1 MESYTCRRDGGAPRT
16 LFIQAAGSTLQPPV
30 ANLLSVADIVL
41 TTLNAKYIHTAFGLR
56 YLLANLGELRSR
68 ACLAEFDINQRP
80 LDIAEV
86 LLARNPKIIGF
97 GVYIWNVEPTTE
109 IIAAI
114 KHVRPDI
121 KIILGGP
128 EVSYETENQPIVQ
141 LADHVITGEADL
153 KFADVCRTLLE
164 RRPPARLDKTNDSEH
179 AVPEA
184 GVPLPKII
192 PAVPPDFS
200 QIVLPYDLY
209 TDDDIA
215 HRIIYVEAS
224 RGCPFTCEFCL
235 SSLDIPVRQ
244 VPLPALLKQ
253 LQRLLDRGVKQF
265 KFVDRTFNLNA
276 GISKTILEFFLN
288 RYQPGHF
295 FHFEMIPDRLPEALR
310 EVIAKFPPG
319 TLQFEVGVQTFNEEV
334 GAAIKRRQNYERL
347 EDNFRFL
354 RSQTGVHIHADLIA
368 GLPGETLESFA
379 AGFDRLI
386 ALGPQ
391 EIQVGIL
398 KRLRGTPIVRHD
410 AKWQMIYNP
419 HPPYEI
425 LQNRLID
432 FATMQ
437 RLRRF
442 ARYWD
447 LIGNSGNF
455 VESTPLIW
463 SENSSPVGRASSR
476 AENVGLR
483 RHVGALKCGDMSP
496 HSKSVESNLDR
507 LAGSL
512 APPSAFTGFLHFSD
526 WLHARTGR
534 TDGIALIRLMELLF
548 EFLTGELKLGAKPV
562 AETLWRDY
570 QRGGRHDK
578 PSFLKDFLPP
588 DEKVVPLRKA
598 KTALP
603 KRQARHLV

>member
-1 MESYTCRRDGGAPRT
+1 MRFAACRAGGRR
-16 LFIQAAGSTLQPPV
+16 
-30 ANLLSVADIVL
+30 SV
-41 TTLNAKYIHTAFGLR
+41 
-56 YLLANLGELRSR
+56 
-68 ACLAEFDINQRP
+68 
-80 LDIAEV
+80 
-86 LLARNPKIIGF
+86 
-97 GVYIWNVEPTTE
+97 
-109 IIAAI
+109 
-114 KHVRPDI
+114 
-121 KIILGGP
+121 
-128 EVSYETENQPIVQ
+128 
-141 LADHVITGEADL
+141 
-153 KFADVCRTLLE
+153 
-164 RRPPARLDKTNDSEH
+164 
-179 AVPEA
+179 
-184 GVPLPKII
+184 PKII
-192 PAVPPDFS
+192 PAELPDFS

-244 VPLPALLKQ
+244 VPLPALLEQ

-265 KFVDRTFNLNA
+265 KFVDRTFNLNVD
-276 GISKTILEFFLN
+276 ISKAILEFFLE
-288 RYQPGHF
+288 RCQPGHF

-319 TLQFEVGVQTFNEEV
+319 ALQFEVGVQTFNEEV

-410 AKWQMIYNP
+410 AEWQMIYNP

-425 LQNRLID
+425 LQNQLID
-432 FATMQ
+432 FAAMQ

-447 LIGNSGNF
+447 LVGNSGNF

-463 SENSSPVGRASSR
+463 SRFG
-476 AENVGLR
+476 
-483 RHVGALKCGDMSP
+483 
-496 HSKSVESNLDR
+496 DR
-507 LAGSL
+507 LGV
-512 APPSAFTGFLHFSD
+512 PPSAGLVAQITPKGGTPEHVPPSTPSSASATGCTR
-526 WLHARTGR
+526 AR
-534 TDGIALIRLMELLF
+534 A
-548 EFLTGELKLGAKPV
+548 AP
-562 AETLWRDY
+562 
-570 QRGGRHDK
+570 
-578 PSFLKDFLPP
+578 
-588 DEKVVPLRKA
+588 
-598 KTALP
+598 TAS
-603 KRQARHLV
+603 RWCG

>member
-1 MESYTCRRDGGAPRT
+1 MRRRDGGVPRINPMPAS
-16 LFIQAAGSTLQPPV
+16 LHRPASV
-30 ANLLSVADIVL
+30 AKLPDVADIVL
-41 TTLNAKYIHTAFGLR
+41 TTLNGKYIHAAFGLR
-56 YLLANLGELRSR
+56 YLLANLGDLQSR
-68 ACLAEFDINQRP
+68 ACLVEFDINQHP
-80 LDIAEV
+80 LDVAEA

-97 GVYIWNVEPTTE
+97 GVYIWNVEPTAE

-114 KHVRPDI
+114 KRVRPDI

-128 EVSYETENQPIVQ
+128 EVSHETEAQPIVH

-153 KFADVCRTLLE
+153 KFAEVCRALLE
-164 RRPPARLDKTNDSEH
+164 RRSPTRLEN
-179 AVPEA
+179 A
-184 GVPLPKII
+184 GVQSRDVRDCSDGTLKSELQHAGSETGAPLPKFI
-192 PAVPPDFS
+192 PAELPDFS

-244 VPLPALLKQ
+244 VPLPALLEQ

-276 GISKTILEFFLN
+276 DINKAILEFFLE
-288 RYQPGHF
+288 RHQPGHF
-295 FHFEMIPDRLPEALR
+295 FHFEMIPDRLPESLR

-319 TLQFEVGVQTFNEEV
+319 ALQFEVGVQTFNVEV
-334 GAAIKRRQNYERL
+334 GAAIQRRQNYERL

-354 RSQTGVHIHADLIA
+354 RHQTGVHIHADLIV

-379 AGFDRLI
+379 AGFNRLV

-410 AKWQMIYNP
+410 ADWQMVYNP
-419 HPPYEI
+419 QPPYEI
-425 LQNRLID
+425 LQNKLID
-432 FATMQ
+432 FATLQ

-447 LIGNSGNF
+447 MVGNSGNF

-463 SENSSPVGRASSR
+463 KVGQASS
-476 AENVGLR
+476 L
-483 RHVGALKCGDMSP
+483 SP
-496 HSKSVESNLDR
+496 SKPEKNETGKMPV
-507 LAGSL
+507 
-512 APPSAFTGFLHFSD
+512 PPSPFYSFFRLSD
-526 WLHARTGR
+526 WLHARTHR
-534 TDGIALIRLMELLF
+534 TDSIALARLMELLF
-548 EFLTGELKLGAKPV
+548 EFLIGELKLDAKLV

-578 PSFLKDFLPP
+578 LSFLKDFLPTE
-588 DEKVVPLRKA
+588 EKAIPLRKT
-598 KTALP
+598 KPALP
-603 KRQARHLV
+603 KRQARHLA